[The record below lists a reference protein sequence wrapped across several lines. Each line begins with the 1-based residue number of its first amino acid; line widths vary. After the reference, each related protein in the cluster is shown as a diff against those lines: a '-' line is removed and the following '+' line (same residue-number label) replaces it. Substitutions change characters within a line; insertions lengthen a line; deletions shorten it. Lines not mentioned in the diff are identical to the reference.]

1 MEQRCFVVVLSGQ
14 QEQPIVRSTMMQ
26 PEKRTQGLSASEEL
40 LKLMQEPGEIRSKAA
55 RASKLAEQVHEEL
68 RQRGITK

>member
-1 MEQRCFVVVLSGQ
+1 
-14 QEQPIVRSTMMQ
+14 MMQ

-40 LKLMQEPGEIRSKAA
+40 LKLMQEPGEIRFKAA

>member
-1 MEQRCFVVVLSGQ
+1 MSL
-14 QEQPIVRSTMMQ
+14 
-26 PEKRTQGLSASEEL
+26 EKKPTTLSASEEL
-40 LKLMQEPGEIRSKAA
+40 LKLLKEPGHVRFKAA